1 VDEEYGEECDSD
13 DVTLCSGCRIP
24 GGCGDGIVQKAQG
37 EQCDLGA
44 LDNTGAYGGCTPGC
58 LFAPNCGDGIVN
70 GNETCD
76 DGILDNSYGGCT
88 PQCKR
93 AAYCGD
99 GNIDAA
105 GKEECDNG
113 TKNGTDGL
121 CTPSCK
127 AIIYVPS

>member
-1 VDEEYGEECDSD
+1 LSETPTIAAIRPADGTSGTSGTGSVSD
-13 DVTLCSGCRIP
+13 DQAAKIFKKIDTD
-24 GGCGDGIVQKAQG
+24 GDGLG
-37 EQCDLGA
+37 DNCDPDA
-44 LDNTGAYGGCTPGC
+44 D
-58 LFAPNCGDGIVN
+58 GDGIVN
-70 GNETCD
+70 GDETCD

-105 GKEECDNG
+105 GHEECDNG
-113 TKNGTDGL
+113 TKNGADGL